1 MTNGNRVKRGLAS
14 DSRCEGCNGSL
25 EDAMH
30 VLRDC
35 PHVMTF
41 WQVLLPGN
49 KWNEFFS
56 GECREW
62 LTKNVMRREI
72 EGIPLEWNV
81 LFTLGCWWL
90 WCWQNQRVFE
100 PGKQLPFNKV
110 TFVVNQVR

>member
-41 WQVLLPGN
+41 WQVLLPRN

-72 EGIPLEWNV
+72 EGIPLQWNV

-90 WCWQNQRVFE
+90 WRWQNQRVFE

-110 TFVVNQVR
+110 AFVVNQVR